1 MVVIDAS
8 VISKLFLP
16 LEENRQEA
24 KEILRKHLQEQ
35 EEIYVPDLVFY
46 EVANTLATKTAVP
59 LAKVLKDLNKLDKFN
74 FNVEHS
80 SIEAIGKAANI
91 AKDNHVSVYDAIYAV
106 LAQDKGCILITA
118 DAKFADQI
126 KLPFVKKLG

>member
-16 LEENRQEA
+16 LEENRQKA
-24 KEILRKHLQEQ
+24 KEILRKHLQKL
-35 EEIYVPDLVFY
+35 EEIYVPDLAVY

-74 FNVEHS
+74 FNVEHC
-80 SIEAIGKAANI
+80 SIDAIGQAAKI
-91 AKDNHVSVYDAIYAV
+91 AKSKHVSVYDSVYAV
-106 LAQDKGCILITA
+106 LAQDKGCVLITA
-118 DAKFADQI
+118 DAKFADQVN
-126 KLPFVKKLG
+126 LPFVKKLG

>member
-16 LEENRQEA
+16 LEENCQEA

-35 EEIYVPDLVFY
+35 EEIYVPDLAFY

-74 FNVEHS
+74 FNVEHF
-80 SIEAIGKAANI
+80 SIEAIGQAAKI
-91 AKDNHVSVYDAIYAV
+91 AKNNHVSVYDAVYAV
-106 LAQDKGCILITA
+106 LAQDKGCVLITA
-118 DAKFADQI
+118 DTKFADQV
-126 KLPFVKKLG
+126 KLPFIKKLG

>member
-35 EEIYVPDLVFY
+35 EEIYVPDLAFY

-59 LAKVLKDLNKLDKFN
+59 LAKVLKDLKRLDKFS
-74 FNVEHS
+74 FNVEHF
-80 SIEAIGKAANI
+80 SIEAIGQAAKI
-91 AKDNHVSVYDAIYAV
+91 AKDKHVSVYDAVYAV
-106 LAQDKGCILITA
+106 LAQDKGCDLITA
-118 DAKFADQI
+118 DTKFADQVN
-126 KLPFVKKLG
+126 LPFVKKLD

>member
-16 LEENRQEA
+16 LEENRQKA
-24 KEILRKHLQEQ
+24 KDILRKHLLKL
-35 EEIYVPDLVFY
+35 EEVYVPDLAFY

-59 LAKVLKDLNKLDKFN
+59 LEKVLKDLKKLDKFS
-74 FNVEHS
+74 FNVEHF
-80 SIEAIGKAANI
+80 SIEAIGKATNI
-91 AKDNHVSVYDAIYAV
+91 AKSKHVSVYDAVYAV
-106 LAQDKGCILITA
+106 LAQDKGCVLITA
-118 DAKFADQI
+118 DTKFADQV

>member
-35 EEIYVPDLVFY
+35 EEIYVPDLAFY

-59 LAKVLKDLNKLDKFN
+59 FAKVLKDLNKLDKFN

-80 SIEAIGKAANI
+80 SIEAIGKATNI
-91 AKDNHVSVYDAIYAV
+91 AKSKHVSVYDAVYAV
-106 LAQDKGCILITA
+106 LAQEKRCILITA
-118 DAKFADQI
+118 DAKFADQVN
-126 KLPFVKKLG
+126 LPFVKKLG